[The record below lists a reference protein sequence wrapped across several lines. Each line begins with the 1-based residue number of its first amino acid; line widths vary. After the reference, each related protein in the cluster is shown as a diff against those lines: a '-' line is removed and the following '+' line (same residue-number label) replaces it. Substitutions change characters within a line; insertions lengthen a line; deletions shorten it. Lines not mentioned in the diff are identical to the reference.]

1 MIIIIIRMKLKK
13 KKKLVEE
20 KIYAEKLYACK
31 VSGRKNYIQV
41 YVEILLDKGCWVQ
54 DIKILAF

>member
-1 MIIIIIRMKLKK
+1 MKLKK
-13 KKKLVEE
+13 KIKLVEE
-20 KIYAEKLYACK
+20 KICAEKLYACK
-31 VSGRKNYIQV
+31 VSGRKKYIQV